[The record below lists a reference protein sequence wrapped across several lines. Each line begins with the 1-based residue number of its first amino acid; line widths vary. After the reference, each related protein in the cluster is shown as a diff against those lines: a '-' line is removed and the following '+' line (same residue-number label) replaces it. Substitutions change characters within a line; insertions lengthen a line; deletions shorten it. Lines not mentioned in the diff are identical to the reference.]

1 MTTMNAARI
10 HQFGSADVIH
20 MESVEI
26 PTPATDEVLIQV
38 GAASINPVDYKIREG
53 QFPPVQADQ
62 LPLTLGRD
70 LAGIVQAVGSGVSNV
85 RKGDAVFS
93 MVGADG
99 SYADYALVKA
109 SYVAPVPP
117 KLDFAT
123 AASVPLAAQ
132 TAWQALFDHG
142 KLQAEQSVLIHGASG
157 GVGHFA
163 VQLAKAAGATVYATA
178 SAENLEF
185 LRSLGA
191 DLAIDYEAQHFE
203 HICQDIDLV
212 VDLVAGETQERSWS
226 VLREGGRLV
235 STLSEPKSERPEA
248 QGKIGTFF
256 LVEPDGEQLEKI
268 ARLIESGQV
277 RPVLSKTFPL
287 EEVAEAQDFLEHS
300 HVKGKVVL
308 VVR

>member
-10 HQFGSADVIH
+10 HQFGGPDVIH

-26 PTPATDEVLIQV
+26 PTPAPDEVLIQV

-70 LAGIVQAVGSGVSNV
+70 LAGIVQAVGSRVGNV

-123 AASVPLAAQ
+123 AASIPLAAQ

-142 KLQAEQSVLIHGASG
+142 GLQHEQSVLIHGASG

-178 SAENLEF
+178 SAENIEF
-185 LRSLGA
+185 LRALGA

-203 HICQDIDLV
+203 DICQDIDLV
-212 VDLVAGETQERSWS
+212 VDLVAGETQERSWG
-226 VLREGGRLV
+226 VLRDGGILV

-248 QGKIGTFF
+248 QGKIGKFF
-256 LVEPDGEQLEKI
+256 LVEPDGVQLEKI
-268 ARLIESGQV
+268 ARLIESGRV

>member
-1 MTTMNAARI
+1 MNAARI

-26 PTPATDEVLIQV
+26 PTPAPDEVLIQV

-70 LAGIVQAVGSGVSNV
+70 LAGIVQAVGSRVSNV

-203 HICQDIDLV
+203 HICQNIDLV
-212 VDLVAGETQERSWS
+212 IDLVAGETQERSWA

>member
-10 HQFGSADVIH
+10 HQFGGSDVIH
-20 MESVEI
+20 MESIDI
-26 PTPATDEVLIQV
+26 PTPAPDEVLIQV

-70 LAGIVQAVGSGVSNV
+70 LAGIVQAVGSRVGNV
-85 RKGDAVFS
+85 HKGDAVFS

-123 AASVPLAAQ
+123 AASIPLAAQ
-132 TAWQALFDHG
+132 TAWQALFVHG
-142 KLQAEQSVLIHGASG
+142 GLQAEQSVLIHGASG

-178 SAENLEF
+178 SADNLEF

-203 HICQDIDLV
+203 NICQDIDLV
-212 VDLVAGETQERSWS
+212 VDLVAGETQERSWA
-226 VLREGGRLV
+226 VLREGGTLV

-248 QGKIGTFF
+248 RGKVGKFF

-268 ARLIESGQV
+268 ANLIESGQV

>member
-10 HQFGSADVIH
+10 HQFGCSDVIH
-20 MESVEI
+20 MESIDI
-26 PTPATDEVLIQV
+26 PTPAPDEVLIQV

-70 LAGIVQAVGSGVSNV
+70 LAGIVQAVGSRVGNV
-85 RKGDAVFS
+85 HKGDAVFS

-123 AASVPLAAQ
+123 AASIPLAAQ
-132 TAWQALFDHG
+132 TAWQALFVHG
-142 KLQAEQSVLIHGASG
+142 GLQAEQSVLIHGASG

-178 SAENLEF
+178 SADNLEF

-203 HICQDIDLV
+203 NICQDIDLV
-212 VDLVAGETQERSWS
+212 VDLVAGETQERSWA
-226 VLREGGRLV
+226 VLREGGTLV
-235 STLSEPKSERPEA
+235 STLSEPKSDRPEA
-248 QGKIGTFF
+248 QGKVGKFF

-268 ARLIESGQV
+268 ANLIESGQV

>member
-1 MTTMNAARI
+1 MSTMNAARI
-10 HQFGSADVIH
+10 HHFGGAEVIH
-20 MESVEI
+20 LESIEI
-26 PTPATDEVLIQV
+26 PTPAPDEVLIEV

-70 LAGIVQAVGSGVSNV
+70 LAGIVKAVGSNV
-85 RKGDAVFS
+85 GHVHKGDAVFA

-109 SYVAPVPP
+109 SHVAAVPP
-117 KLDFAT
+117 KLDFTT
-123 AASVPLAAQ
+123 AASIPLAAQ

-142 KLQAEQSVLIHGASG
+142 ALEAEQSVLIHGASG

-163 VQLAKAAGATVYATA
+163 VQLAKSVGATVYATA
-178 SAENLEF
+178 SEENLEF
-185 LRSLGA
+185 LRALGA

-203 HICQDIDLV
+203 SICQDIDLV
-212 VDLVAGETQERSWS
+212 IDLVAGETQERSWA
-226 VLREGGRLV
+226 VLREGGRMV
-235 STLSEPKSERPEA
+235 STLSEPKSDSPQA
-248 QGKIGTFF
+248 QGKTGKFF
-256 LVEPDGEQLEKI
+256 LVEPDGAQLAKI
-268 ARLIESGQV
+268 ASLIESGRV

-287 EEVAEAQDFLEHS
+287 EEVAEAQNFLEHG
-300 HVKGKVVL
+300 HVRGKVVL

>member
-26 PTPATDEVLIQV
+26 PTPAPDEVLIQV

-109 SYVAPVPP
+109 SYVASVPP

-212 VDLVAGETQERSWS
+212 VDLVAGETQERSWA

-235 STLSEPKSERPEA
+235 STLSEPTSERPEA

>member
-10 HQFGSADVIH
+10 HQFGGSDVIH
-20 MESVEI
+20 MESIDI
-26 PTPATDEVLIQV
+26 PTPAPDEVLIQV

-70 LAGIVQAVGSGVSNV
+70 LAGIVQAVGSRVGNV
-85 RKGDAVFS
+85 HKGDAVFS

-99 SYADYALVKA
+99 SYAGYALVKA

-123 AASVPLAAQ
+123 AASIPLAAQ
-132 TAWQALFDHG
+132 TAWQALFVHG
-142 KLQAEQSVLIHGASG
+142 GLQAEQSVLIHGASG

-178 SAENLEF
+178 SADNLEF

-203 HICQDIDLV
+203 NICQDIDLV
-212 VDLVAGETQERSWS
+212 VDLVAGETQERSWA
-226 VLREGGRLV
+226 VLREGGTLV

-248 QGKIGTFF
+248 QGKVGKFF

-268 ARLIESGQV
+268 ANLIESGQV

>member
-26 PTPATDEVLIQV
+26 PTPAPDEVLIQV

-70 LAGIVQAVGSGVSNV
+70 LAGIVQAVGSRVSNV

-203 HICQDIDLV
+203 HICQNIDLV
-212 VDLVAGETQERSWS
+212 IDLVAGETQERSWA

>member
-26 PTPATDEVLIQV
+26 PTPAPDEVLIQV

-212 VDLVAGETQERSWS
+212 VDLVAGETQERSWA

-235 STLSEPKSERPEA
+235 STLSEPTSERPEA

>member
-10 HQFGSADVIH
+10 HQFGGSDVIH
-20 MESVEI
+20 MESIDI
-26 PTPATDEVLIQV
+26 PTPAPDEVLIQV

-70 LAGIVQAVGSGVSNV
+70 LAGIVQAVGSRVGNV
-85 RKGDAVFS
+85 HKGDAVFS

-123 AASVPLAAQ
+123 AASIPLAAQ
-132 TAWQALFDHG
+132 TAWQALFVHG
-142 KLQAEQSVLIHGASG
+142 GLQAEQSVLIHGASG

-178 SAENLEF
+178 SADNLEF

-203 HICQDIDLV
+203 NICQDIDLV
-212 VDLVAGETQERSWS
+212 VDLVAGETQERSWA
-226 VLREGGRLV
+226 VLREGGTLV
-235 STLSEPKSERPEA
+235 STLSEPKSDRPEA
-248 QGKIGTFF
+248 QGKVGKFF

-268 ARLIESGQV
+268 ANLIESGQV